1 MRNSLLEQLAL
12 APISPVR
19 MAPASPISILFAALL
34 LVAGPVSA
42 QSIGTGALAP
52 PDSADDSVVTV
63 DDDKAAEEGTT
74 DEGTTDE
81 ATAPESAAP
90 QEDDS
95 PSLSVSV
102 GGSLRFNA
110 LFRSYGGQADKT
122 LGDGGFTFDT
132 FRIGANGSYGGLTFD
147 SELAV
152 YPESFGGVFLQ
163 KGWVGYEFSDVRQF
177 QVGVSQVP
185 FGIQPYASSSWFFNT
200 TYYVG
205 LEDDYDAGVKAI
217 FQPGNW
223 DIQGG
228 YYMNAEQT
236 DFFAGSNF
244 GRYSYDV
251 VPVTSFPAFGDAG
264 DANDVTGVGGYTVV
278 PGGNASRSPI
288 AETNQFNIK
297 VAYSFDH
304 GDLGFTKVGASGQ
317 RGQLKNLNTGSTDW
331 HAAYAAH
338 LQGRYGGLGLKLEL
352 AQQELNPPLTD
363 GEKQAFANQS
373 GVNYAADDFVVMGA
387 YNLPQRVAAE
397 HTVYSSSVS
406 YRIPVGVGPVS
417 QIKPYYD
424 VSLVTKEVDGWTDN
438 ATHNVGFL
446 TSAGPLF
453 VYTDLN
459 ISKGHPFN
467 HPGLNFASVMAENND
482 NEWRTAFNVNIGVYF

>member
-1 MRNSLLEQLAL
+1 MTRF
-12 APISPVR
+12 
-19 MAPASPISILFAALL
+19 SILVAALL
-34 LVAGPVSA
+34 LVAGPASA
-42 QSIGTGALAP
+42 QHIGTDGLAP
-52 PDSADDSVVTV
+52 PDSTDEPVLVDEENDDPEV
-63 DDDKAAEEGTT
+63 DARAEAAAEGTAA
-74 DEGTTDE
+74 ESG
-81 ATAPESAAP
+81 ATAAP
-90 QEDDS
+90 QEDDG
-95 PSLSVSV
+95 PSLSVNVS
-102 GGSLRFNA
+102 GSLRFNA
-110 LFRSYGGQADKT
+110 LFRSYGGEQADKT

-132 FRIGANGSYGGLTFD
+132 FRIGANGSYGGLIFD

-163 KGWVGYEFSDVRQF
+163 KGWVGYEFNENRQF

-185 FGIQPYASSSWFFNT
+185 FGIQPYASSSWFFNS

-217 FQPGNW
+217 FTPGNW
-223 DIQGG
+223 DIQGA

-236 DFFAGSNF
+236 DFFGGSNF

-264 DANDVTGVGGYTVV
+264 DANDVTGVSGYTVV
-278 PGGNASRSPI
+278 PGGNSNRSPI
-288 AETNQFNIK
+288 AEANQFNIK

-304 GDLGFTKVGASGQ
+304 GDLGFTKIGVSGQ
-317 RGQLKNLNTGSTDW
+317 RGQLENLSTGSTDW
-331 HAAYAAH
+331 HAAYAVH
-338 LQGRYGGLGLKLEL
+338 LQGRYGGFGTKLEF

-363 GEKQAFANQS
+363 SEKQAFASQS

-387 YNLPQRVAAE
+387 YNFPQRVASE
-397 HTVYSSSVS
+397 HSVYSSSVS
-406 YRIPVGVGPVS
+406 YRIPVDFGPVS
-417 QIKPYYD
+417 QVKPYYD
-424 VSLVTKEVDGWTDN
+424 FSLVTKEIEDWNDN

-446 TSAGPLF
+446 TTAGPLF

-459 ISKGHPFN
+459 VSKGHPFN
-467 HPGLNFASVMAENND
+467 HPGANFASVMAENND

>member
-1 MRNSLLEQLAL
+1 MNRYCTAILAFLLTAGLAL
-12 APISPVR
+12 PGSAFADDPAP
-19 MAPASPISILFAALL
+19 
-34 LVAGPVSA
+34 
-42 QSIGTGALAP
+42 
-52 PDSADDSVVTV
+52 ADDSTS
-63 DDDKAAEEGTT
+63 
-74 DEGTTDE
+74 
-81 ATAPESAAP
+81 ATSLVANAWESDNDTAAP
-90 QEDDS
+90 QQDEPTLDVNFS
-95 PSLSVSV
+95 
-102 GGSLRFNA
+102 GSLRFNA
-110 LFRSYGGQADKT
+110 LFRSYGEQADKT

-132 FRIGANGSYGGLTFD
+132 FRIGANGSYGGLIFD

-163 KGWVGYEFSDVRQF
+163 KGWVGYEFSDARQV

-185 FGIQPYASSSWFFNT
+185 FGIQPYASSSWFFNS

-205 LEDDYDAGVKAI
+205 LEDDYDAGIKAI
-217 FQPGNW
+217 LSPGNW
-223 DIQGG
+223 DIQGA

-251 VPVTSFPAFGDAG
+251 VPVTSFPAFGDEG
-264 DANDVTGVGGYTVV
+264 DANDVNGIGGYTVV
-278 PGGNASRSPI
+278 PGGNSNRSPI
-288 AETNQFNIK
+288 EEAHQFNLK
-297 VAYSFDH
+297 AAYSFDH
-304 GDLGFTKVGASGQ
+304 GDLGFTKVGVSGQ
-317 RGQLKNLNTGSTDW
+317 RGQLKNLSTGDTDW

-338 LQGRYGGLGLKLEL
+338 FQGRYGGFGAKLEF

-363 GEKQAFANQS
+363 AERTAFNNQS
-373 GVNYAADDFVVMGA
+373 GVSYNADDFVVMGA
-387 YNLPQRVAAE
+387 YNFPQRVAAK

-406 YRIPVGVGPVS
+406 YRIPVNTGPIS

-424 VSLVTKEVDGWTDN
+424 FSLVTKNVDAWNDN
-438 ATHNVGFL
+438 ATHDIGFL

-467 HPGLNFASVMAENND
+467 HPGANFASVMAENND
-482 NEWRTAFNVNIGVYF
+482 GEWRTAFNVNIGVYF

>member
-1 MRNSLLEQLAL
+1 MNRFATALLSLILTAGLVLPAASAL
-12 APISPVR
+12 ADDPV
-19 MAPASPISILFAALL
+19 
-34 LVAGPVSA
+34 
-42 QSIGTGALAP
+42 AP
-52 PDSADDSVVTV
+52 PDSADDSLVLNAWKT
-63 DDDKAAEEGTT
+63 
-74 DEGTTDE
+74 
-81 ATAPESAAP
+81 ATEDADAAP
-90 QEDDS
+90 QENGRTLDVNIS
-95 PSLSVSV
+95 
-102 GGSLRFNA
+102 GSLRFNA
-110 LFRSYGGQADKT
+110 LFRSYGEQADKT
-122 LGDGGFTFDT
+122 LADGGFTFDT

-163 KGWVGYEFSDVRQF
+163 KGWVGYEFSDVRQI

-185 FGIQPYASSSWFFNT
+185 FGIQPYASSSWFFNS

-205 LEDDYDAGVKAI
+205 LEDDYDAGIKAI

-251 VPVTSFPAFGDAG
+251 VPVSSFPAFGAAG
-264 DANDVTGVGGYTVV
+264 DANDVAGVGGYTVV

-288 AETNQFNIK
+288 AEANQFNVK
-297 VAYSFDH
+297 AAYSFDH
-304 GDLGFTKVGASGQ
+304 GDLGFTKVGVSGQ
-317 RGQLKNLNTGSTDW
+317 RGQLKNLSNGNTDW
-331 HAAYAAH
+331 HAAYALH
-338 LQGRYGGLGLKLEL
+338 FQGRYGGFGAKLEF

-363 GEKQAFANQS
+363 SEKQTFANQS
-373 GVNYAADDFVVMGA
+373 GVDYAADDFVVMGA
-387 YNLPQRVAAE
+387 YNFPQRVAAE

-406 YRIPVGVGPVS
+406 YRIPVSFGPVS

-424 VSLVTKEVDGWTDN
+424 FSLVTSKNVDSWNDN
-438 ATHNVGFL
+438 ATHDIGFL

-467 HPGLNFASVMAENND
+467 HPGANFASVMAENND
-482 NEWRTAFNVNIGVYF
+482 NEWRTAFNLNIGIYF

>member
-1 MRNSLLEQLAL
+1 MNRYCTAVLAL
-12 APISPVR
+12 V
-19 MAPASPISILFAALL
+19 LT
-34 LVAGPVSA
+34 AGLMVPGS
-42 QSIGTGALAP
+42 ALADDP
-52 PDSADDSVVTV
+52 EPADDSTN
-63 DDDKAAEEGTT
+63 
-74 DEGTTDE
+74 
-81 ATAPESAAP
+81 ATSLVANAWESDNDAAAP
-90 QEDDS
+90 QQDEPTLD
-95 PSLSVSV
+95 VSV
-102 GGSLRFNA
+102 NGSLRFNA
-110 LFRSYGGQADKT
+110 LFRSYGEQADKT

-132 FRIGANGSYGGLTFD
+132 FRIGASGSYGDLTFD

-163 KGWVGYEFSDVRQF
+163 KGWVGYEFTDAREV

-185 FGIQPYASSSWFFNT
+185 FGIQPYASSSWFFNS

-205 LEDDYDAGVKAI
+205 LEDDYDAGIKAM
-217 FQPGNW
+217 FTPGNW

-264 DANDVTGVGGYTVV
+264 DANDVNGSGGYTVV
-278 PGGNASRSPI
+278 PGGNSTRSPI
-288 AETNQFNIK
+288 AEAHQFNIK
-297 VAYSFDH
+297 AAYSFDH
-304 GDLGFTKVGASGQ
+304 GDLGFTKVGVSGQ
-317 RGQLKNLNTGSTDW
+317 RGQLKNLSTGDTDW

-338 LQGRYGGLGLKLEL
+338 FQGRYGGFGAKLEF

-363 GEKQAFANQS
+363 AERTAFNNQS
-373 GVNYAADDFVVMGA
+373 DINYNADDFVVMGA
-387 YNLPQRVAAE
+387 YNFPQRVAAE

-406 YRIPVGVGPVS
+406 YRIPVNVGPVS

-424 VSLVTKEVDGWTDN
+424 FSLVTKNIEAWNDN
-438 ATHNVGFL
+438 ATHNIGFL

-467 HPGLNFASVMAENND
+467 HPGANFASVMAENND
-482 NEWRTAFNVNIGVYF
+482 NEWRTAFNLNIGIYF

>member
-1 MRNSLLEQLAL
+1 MNRFVTLVSALFLTAGLLLPGSVVGQ
-12 APISPVR
+12 V
-19 MAPASPISILFAALL
+19 ASPSDA
-34 LVAGPVSA
+34 
-42 QSIGTGALAP
+42 TP
-52 PDSADDSVVTV
+52 PSRADGIAVIDDDDDDDS
-63 DDDKAAEEGTT
+63 DAATEEETS
-74 DEGTTDE
+74 
-81 ATAPESAAP
+81 ESAAP
-90 QEDDS
+90 QEER
-95 PSLSVSV
+95 SLEVNV
-102 GGSLRFNA
+102 TGSLRFNA
-110 LFRSYGGQADKT
+110 LFRSYGGETADKV

-132 FRIGANGSYGGLTFD
+132 FRIGANGSYGGLIFD

-163 KGWVGYEFSDVRQF
+163 KGWVGYQFNENRQF

-185 FGIQPYASSSWFFNT
+185 FGIQPYASSSWFFNS

-205 LEDDYDAGVKAI
+205 LEDDYDAGIKAM
-217 FQPGNW
+217 FSPGNW

-264 DANDVTGVGGYTVV
+264 DANDVAGVGGYTVV
-278 PGGNASRSPI
+278 PGGNATRSPI
-288 AETNQFNIK
+288 SEAHQFNLK

-304 GDLGFTKVGASGQ
+304 GDLGFTKVGVSGQ
-317 RGQLKNLNTGSTDW
+317 RGQLMNEATGDTDW

-338 LQGRYGGLGLKLEL
+338 LQGRYGGLGVKLEF

-363 GEKQAFANQS
+363 GEKQAFNENA

-387 YNLPQRVAAE
+387 YNFPQRVAAE

-406 YRIPVGVGPVS
+406 YRIPVSLGPVS
-417 QIKPYYD
+417 QVKPYYD
-424 VSLVTKEVDGWTDN
+424 FSLVTNKNVDAWNDN
-438 ATHNVGFL
+438 ATHDIGFL
-446 TSAGPLF
+446 TTAGP
-453 VYTDLN
+453 VYMYTDLN

-467 HPGLNFASVMAENND
+467 HPGANFASVMAENND
-482 NEWRTAFNVNIGVYF
+482 NEWRTAFNVNLGIYF

>member
-1 MRNSLLEQLAL
+1 MNRYCTAVLAL
-12 APISPVR
+12 FLTAG
-19 MAPASPISILFAALL
+19 
-34 LVAGPVSA
+34 LVLPGS
-42 QSIGTGALAP
+42 ALADDP
-52 PDSADDSVVTV
+52 EPADDSTNATSLVANAWES
-63 DDDKAAEEGTT
+63 DNTT
-74 DEGTTDE
+74 
-81 ATAPESAAP
+81 AAP
-90 QEDDS
+90 QQDEPTLD
-95 PSLSVSV
+95 VSIN
-102 GGSLRFNA
+102 GSLRFNA
-110 LFRSYGGQADKT
+110 LFRSYGEQADKT

-132 FRIGANGSYGGLTFD
+132 FRIGANGSYGGLIFD

-163 KGWVGYEFSDVRQF
+163 KGWVGYEFSESRQI

-185 FGIQPYASSSWFFNT
+185 FGIQPYASSSWFFNS

-205 LEDDYDAGVKAI
+205 LEDDYDAGVKAM
-217 FQPGNW
+217 FTPGNW
-223 DIQGG
+223 DIQGA

-264 DANDVTGVGGYTVV
+264 DANDVNGIGGYTVV
-278 PGGNASRSPI
+278 PGGNSTRSPI
-288 AETNQFNIK
+288 AEAHQFNIK
-297 VAYSFDH
+297 AAYSFDH
-304 GDLGFTKVGASGQ
+304 GDLGFTKVGVSGQ
-317 RGQLKNLNTGSTDW
+317 RGQLKNLSTGDTDW

-338 LQGRYGGLGLKLEL
+338 FQGRYGGFGAKLEF

-363 GEKQAFANQS
+363 AEQTAFNNQS
-373 GVNYAADDFVVMGA
+373 NVDYNADDFVVMGA
-387 YNLPQRVAAE
+387 YNFPQRVAAK

-406 YRIPVGVGPVS
+406 YRIPVNVGPVS

-424 VSLVTKEVDGWTDN
+424 FSLVTKDVEAWNDN
-438 ATHNVGFL
+438 ATHDIGFL

-467 HPGLNFASVMAENND
+467 HPGANFASVMAENND
-482 NEWRTAFNVNIGVYF
+482 NEWRTAFNLNIGIYF